1 MGDPTVFGGDV
12 LGTAWFLDKRVRRIA
27 LFRPDGWIF
36 SFHRL
41 VPGQGASVFFTKMAR
56 LGQIP
61 ARKVRQWLQSGY
73 SRTSN
78 NLKTSLFRRGGG
90 I

>member
-1 MGDPTVFGGDV
+1 M
-12 LGTAWFLDKRVRRIA
+12 TALCVGWNNEEGHRRIA
-27 LFRPDGWIF
+27 LLRPDGGIF
-36 SFHRL
+36 PFHRL

-61 ARKVRQWLQSGY
+61 ARKVRHWLQSGY

-78 NLKTSLFRRGGG
+78 NLKTPLFRRGGE